1 MGRGRPTK
9 YSDKLAETFIDN
21 YLLEG
26 GTLEKACD
34 SVGIS
39 FVTFWRWTESNP
51 EFSNMYARA
60 RKLKASK
67 MFEEIVK
74 ISDDLTRDK
83 FVDERGDERPD
94 HAAIARARLRV
105 DTRKWIMSKVL
116 PKLYGD
122 DILPES
128 EKTEPKERPSVSF
141 VFSDKPTE
149 AK

>member
-9 YSDKLAETFIDN
+9 FSKELGEKFFDEYVKSD
-21 YLLEG
+21 
-26 GTLEKACD
+26 GTIEKA
-34 SVGIS
+34 SKAVGID
-39 FVTFWRWTESNP
+39 FKTFYRWTEDHP
-51 EFSNMYARA
+51 DFCQLYARA

-67 MFEEIVK
+67 MFEEIVE